1 MMLAWFFL
9 CLRTGCDVRR
19 VCQVSGLRAV
29 NKKGCQDSGMSRA
42 NRIKRK
48 CGIIRQDCREK
59 NKGERVPRDHAG
71 NGRDNQAAR
80 SRSYRLS
87 LFFIDFL
94 LLSFETSVTRLARAL
109 LSFHGE

>member
-59 NKGERVPRDHAG
+59 NIKEKEFQEIT
-71 NGRDNQAAR
+71 QATAVTTR
-80 SRSYRLS
+80 RPGVALIGYPFS
-87 LFFIDFL
+87 L
-94 LLSFETSVTRLARAL
+94 
-109 LSFHGE
+109 